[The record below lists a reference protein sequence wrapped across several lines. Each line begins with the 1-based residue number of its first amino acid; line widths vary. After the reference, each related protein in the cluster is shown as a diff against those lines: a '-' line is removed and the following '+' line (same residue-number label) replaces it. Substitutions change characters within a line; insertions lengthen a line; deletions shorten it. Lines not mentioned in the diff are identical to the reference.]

1 MSRHA
6 EIFSPPAELPAP
18 AAAGREKQ
26 TGAGGLPEMQYAS
39 PGIDE
44 VWKLVQQIFLV
55 GKDEKGPRVVAFCG
69 ANRGAGSSWVCART
83 GESLA
88 RQLAGRVCLIDAN
101 LRTPSLHA
109 QFEAKAG
116 PGFAVLIGSSRP
128 GDDFVQ
134 GISGS
139 GLWLVAA
146 GSVESG
152 PNESLNAQKLA
163 MRFAELRAQFD
174 FLLVDTPAIDVHP
187 DAVLLGHMTD
197 GIVLIVGS
205 DSTRRETA
213 RNAKLNFE
221 TAQIPV
227 LGAVLNKRTFPI
239 PDAIYRKI

>member
-1 MSRHA
+1 MSQHA
-6 EIFSPPAELPAP
+6 EIFSPSSGLPAP
-18 AAAGREKQ
+18 AAAGRERQ
-26 TGAGGLPEMQYAS
+26 TGEALPEMQYAS
-39 PGIDE
+39 PSIDE
-44 VWKLVQQIFLV
+44 VCKLVQQIFLV

-88 RQLAGRVCLIDAN
+88 QQAAGRVCLIDAN

-116 PGFAVLIGSSRP
+116 PGFAELIRSSRP
-128 GDDFVQ
+128 ATDFLQ
-134 GISGS
+134 EISGS
-139 GLWLVAA
+139 GVWLVAA
-146 GSVESG
+146 GSVVSG

-213 RNAKLNFE
+213 RNAKLSFE

>member
-6 EIFSPPAELPAP
+6 EIFSAPAEPPAP
-18 AAAGREKQ
+18 ATAAREKQ
-26 TGAGGLPEMQYAS
+26 TGGALPEMQCAS

-55 GKDEKGPRVVAFCG
+55 GKDGKGPRVVAFCG

-88 RQLAGRVCLIDAN
+88 RQSAGRVCLIDAN

-109 QFEAKAG
+109 QFEAKAE
-116 PGFAVLIGSSRP
+116 PGFAELIRSSRP
-128 GDDFVQ
+128 ATDFLQ

-163 MRFAELRAQFD
+163 VRFAELRAQFD
-174 FLLVDTPAIDVHP
+174 FLLVDTPAIDIHP
-187 DAVLLGHMTD
+187 DAVLLGHVTD

-213 RNAKLNFE
+213 RNAKLSFE